1 MREHGKPASTCPLRV
16 GLIAP
21 PWVTVPPRV
30 YGGTELVIDVLARG
44 LAEAG
49 CDVRLF
55 TTGDST
61 CPVPR
66 QWLYPRAL
74 GTNAPLR
81 AELPHLDRAYRA
93 FAGVDLIHDHT
104 LSGPLR
110 TGAPP
115 PTAPV
120 ITTLHGE
127 LLPELRPRYAGAAKR
142 GVEIIAISHAQR
154 RSAPEV
160 PVAAVIHHG
169 IDVAAVPMGSGDGGY
184 VLFLGRMSPDKGA
197 HRAIAAAR
205 AAGRRIVLA
214 AKMWEPEEHRY
225 FSECVEPMLGP
236 DATYVGEVGPAAK
249 IELLGGAAALLNPI
263 RWPEPFGLVMI
274 EALACGTPVLAFA
287 EGSAPE
293 IIEPGR
299 TGYLCRDEGDMARH
313 LAHLDDIDRATCRAS
328 ASSRFSAQRMVQ
340 DHLRLYRAV
349 LDRRAASTVEDDQ
362 IFDLT
367 DHAEVL
373 TSDTRT
379 VAVTAPDLL
388 PPARAS

>member
-21 PWVTVPPRV
+21 PWVTVPPEV
-30 YGGTELVIDVLARG
+30 YGGTELVVDLLARG

-66 QWLYPRAL
+66 EWLYPSAL

-81 AELPHLDRAYRA
+81 SELPHIERAYRT
-93 FAGVDLIHDHT
+93 FADVDVIHDHT

-110 TGAPP
+110 TSAP
-115 PTAPV
+115 TSAVPV
-120 ITTLHGE
+120 VTTLHGE
-127 LLPELRPRYAGAAKR
+127 LIPQLRPRYAGAAKR
-142 GVEIIAISHAQR
+142 GVAIIAISHAQR
-154 RSAPEV
+154 RSAREV
-160 PVAAVIHHG
+160 PVTAVIHHG
-169 IDVAAVPMGSGDGGY
+169 IDVDAIPIGSGDGDY

-205 AAGRRIVLA
+205 AAGRRILLA

-225 FSECVEPMLGP
+225 YMECVEPMLGP
-236 DATYVGEVGPAAK
+236 DATYVGEVGPAEK
-249 IELLGGAAALLNPI
+249 HELLCGAAALLNPI

-274 EALACGTPVLAFA
+274 EALARGTPVLAFA

-293 IIEPGR
+293 IVEHGR
-299 TGYLCRDEGDMARH
+299 TGFLCRDEGDMARH
-313 LAHLDDIDRATCRAS
+313 LAHLERIDRAACRAS
-328 ASSRFSAQRMVQ
+328 ASSRFSAERMVA
-340 DHLRLYRAV
+340 DHLRLYRSV
-349 LDRRAASTVEDDQ
+349 LERRAADPPAQSRLV
-362 IFDLT
+362 DLRGAH
-367 DHAEVL
+367 DEPQQGAARIAE
-373 TSDTRT
+373 SGSSR
-379 VAVTAPDLL
+379 